1 MTGLIESCCRM
12 IEVSDAHAKI
22 FREILGGA
30 SHRSTLVSITLGA
43 AHGHRCYLSFAP
55 CERLLEP
62 RRERAPLH
70 GRAGPRWRFE
80 PARFGIYRN
89 ASARKTRNPQ
99 RRE

>member
-30 SHRSTLVSITLGA
+30 SHRSTLVSITLGLLTA
-43 AHGHRCYLSFAP
+43 IGAIFRSLLASAYLSRA
-55 CERLLEP
+55 ERA
-62 RRERAPLH
+62 APLH
-70 GRAGPRWRFE
+70 GRAGSRWRFE
-80 PARFGIYRN
+80 PARFGIYTN